1 VGVSWVTVTTGTF
14 GDESWQRLA
23 RERAGAS
30 VPAGVPWIHVHGDTI
45 AAARNAA
52 LARVESAFV
61 IGLDADDQL
70 PGIEY
75 IEAMAR
81 GTADVRVPLVTYVR
95 DGRAQRPWQPR
106 VAGHTHDCVAD
117 CLEAG
122 NWVPIGA
129 CARTSLL
136 RTVGFHDFGWSED
149 WATWAFAA
157 RAGASFELIRD
168 AVYVAHVDTAGRNR
182 GQSREARDAAHWEI
196 HRTVWPERYAEA
208 T

>member
-1 VGVSWVTVTTGTF
+1 MGLSVSVITGTF
-14 GDESWQRLA
+14 GDDAWQLLA

-30 VPAGVPWIHVHGDTI
+30 VPDEVPWIHAHADTI

-52 LARVESAFV
+52 LAQVATPYV
-61 IGLDADDQL
+61 IGLDADDEL
-70 PGIEY
+70 LGVEY

-81 GTADVRVPLVTYVR
+81 GTADVRVPMMLYR
-95 DGRAQRPWQPR
+95 RGRQARLWQPR
-106 VAGHTHDCVAD
+106 VAGHDHDCTVD

-129 CARTSLL
+129 CARTDLL
-136 RTVGFHDFGWSED
+136 REVGFHDFGWSED
-149 WATWAFAA
+149 WATWALAA

-168 AVYVAHVDTAGRNR
+168 AVYVAHVDVSGRNR
-182 GQSREARDAAHWEI
+182 GQDRAAREQAHWEI
-196 HRTVWPERYAEA
+196 HRAVWPERYAEA